1 MQINDTDFNVR
12 KEVLFDGTVKYI
24 CTPKERKCNHCDKLY
39 RCDKVTAVKF
49 PTIQNKTRYII
60 DALICDECY
69 PEVNYMIEN
78 SPYKRRM

>member
-1 MQINDTDFNVR
+1 MHINDADYNVKVEHCFN
-12 KEVLFDGTVKYI
+12 GTVKYI
-24 CTPKERKCNHCDKLY
+24 CTPKERKCNHCEKLY

-60 DALICDECY
+60 NALICDGCY